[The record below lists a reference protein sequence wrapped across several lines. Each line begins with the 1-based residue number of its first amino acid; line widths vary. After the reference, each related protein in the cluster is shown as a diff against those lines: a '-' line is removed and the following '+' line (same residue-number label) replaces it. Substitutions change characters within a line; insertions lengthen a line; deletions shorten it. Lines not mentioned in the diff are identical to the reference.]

1 MRSNTERDCWGTDI
15 QLNARESL
23 NTRAPLCTGKVEP
36 GSLYVRRP
44 DSRIQRAG
52 NPTPYDW
59 CVCMWCATHYHSDI
73 LEGDFL
79 EWIALSQEEI
89 ELTKERAQNTV
100 KELVN
105 LGVPGGAWS
114 I

>member
-1 MRSNTERDCWGTDI
+1 
-15 QLNARESL
+15 
-23 NTRAPLCTGKVEP
+23 
-36 GSLYVRRP
+36 
-44 DSRIQRAG
+44 
-52 NPTPYDW
+52 
-59 CVCMWCATHYHSDI
+59 MWCATHYHSDI